1 MKLVRIPRREWADFR
16 IAYKQHHYLAR
27 VFDEDTEQMRAALD
41 AKGVVVGGV
50 SYSIEK
56 DRIRV
61 YSLQSLVPGAGSR
74 LMDHV
79 ERRARRLG
87 LPVRLASEKSAV
99 GFYERRGYRKLP
111 GQKSTDRIFFMRLG
125 ITSS

>member
-1 MKLVRIPRREWADFR
+1 MKLVKIPKREWANYR
-16 IAYKQHHYLAR
+16 VACKPHHYLAR
-27 VFDEDTEQMRAALD
+27 VFNEDTEQLRIVVD
-41 AKGVVVGGV
+41 EQGVILGGV
-50 SYSIEK
+50 SYSIEV
-56 DRIRV
+56 DHVHV

-79 ERRARRLG
+79 ERRAQRLG

-111 GQKSTDRIFFMRLG
+111 SQKSTDRIFFMRLG
-125 ITSS
+125 VTSG